1 MSMQKLAA
9 GTGYAYL
16 TKQVARQDVAERGH
30 VTLASYYSERGEVPG
45 VWVGSGMAAIDGLA
59 AGDVV
64 TPEHMRA
71 LFGAGLHPLAELPA
85 PRFEGEQPTAE
96 QIRGARMIG
105 QPFRGAT
112 VTAFQRE
119 VADRLDAATQGRT
132 LDRTAQAAL
141 LADIRTQV
149 ATDGFV
155 AEHGRRPSE
164 LELSAHLAREL
175 KAPSGV
181 AGFDLTFSPVKS
193 VSALWALADPST
205 AAIVERAHQAAI
217 GDALRMIEQHALFT
231 RVGKG
236 GAYQV
241 ETRGLVAAAF
251 THRDSRAGD
260 PDLHT
265 HVVVANKVQTRDG
278 RWLSLDARVLYK
290 AKVAASETYNTAM
303 EARLQAALS
312 VRFAPRDGG
321 ERLVNQGKRAVRELV
336 GVSPELVQEWSA
348 RRRAIEHRT
357 DELAADFQRR
367 HGRVPTSN
375 EQLALAQQANLET
388 RDVKHEPRT
397 LAEQRRMWR
406 AQANNLLGRGGV
418 DAMLSTVLRQ
428 PQARAREFDERW
440 LHTAARQVV
449 RVLEDHRA
457 VWGPWHVRAEAQ
469 RLARE
474 QDVPLAQLD
483 DVVEQVIDLSL
494 NTHSVQL
501 RAAED
506 GAGTALY
513 SSTRILDAEQRLI
526 DQADIFDAPQLPS
539 SLVEAAIEASPVP
552 LNLGQQALVRELA
565 TSGQRLQ
572 VALAPAGTGKTTAV
586 TALANA
592 WTAAGGNV
600 LGLAPSAAA
609 AQQLGD
615 HLPGACD
622 TLAKYRWTLDNLD
635 RPRPEWWEQVDRRT
649 LVIVDEAAMAS
660 TPLLADVVGNLT
672 SRGATVRMLGDDQ
685 QLAAIGAGG
694 IVRDLAERNQAPRL
708 DQAVRFSDPQ
718 EAAAVAK
725 IREGNPVGLRFYL
738 ANGRVHE
745 GAGTLAYTQMVDAW
759 ASDRAAGKNS
769 IMLAS
774 TRDDVALLN
783 HLAQRQLMG
792 ERRRGRLIQFGDG
805 TRVGAGDR
813 IITRR
818 NDRGLA
824 LSGSDWVKN
833 GDRWTVD
840 EVRRDGSLVVTSERN
855 GRRTTLPV
863 NYAAEHVQLGY
874 ASTIHTAQGLTADT
888 SHTLLTGDESRQQL
902 YTAITRGRDQNHL
915 HCTTPEN
922 GAVVTACMTAT
933 ERLAEITRRNERLST
948 AHSILTTVAANRK
961 TRPIPVPP
969 PTAPR
974 QPSSLGR

>member
-193 VSALWALADPST
+193 VSALWALADPAT
-205 AAIVERAHQAAI
+205 AATVERAHQAAS

-241 ETRGLVAAAF
+241 ETTGLVAAAF

-278 RWLSLDARVLYK
+278 RWLSVDARVLFK
-290 AKVAASETYNTAM
+290 AKVAASETYNTAL
-303 EARLQAALS
+303 EAHLQATLP
-312 VRFAPRDGG
+312 VRFAPRDEG
-321 ERLVNQGKRAVRELV
+321 ERLVNQGKRAVRELI
-336 GVSPELVQEWSA
+336 GVPPELVKEWST

-367 HGRVPTSN
+367 HGRVPTTN

-388 RDVKHEPRT
+388 RDAKHRPRT

-406 AQANNLLGRGGV
+406 AQADQLLGHGGV
-418 DAMLSTVLRQ
+418 DAMLSTVLHQ
-428 PQARAREFDERW
+428 PKAAAPRLNEQW
-440 LHTAARQVV
+440 LHAARQIVGV
-449 RVLEDHRA
+449 REDHRA
-457 VWGPWHVRAEAQ
+457 VWGPWHVRAETQ

-526 DQADIFDAPQLPS
+526 DQADTFDAPQLPS

-552 LNLGQQALVRELA
+552 LNLRQQALVRELA

-586 TALANA
+586 TALASA

-622 TLAKYRWTLDNLD
+622 TLAKYQWTLDHLD
-635 RPRPEWWEQVDRRT
+635 QPRPVWWGQVDCRT
-649 LVIVDEAAMAS
+649 LVIVDEAAMAN
-660 TPLLADVVGNLT
+660 TPLLADGIGNLT

-694 IVRDLAERNQAPRL
+694 IVRDLAERHQAPRL
-708 DQAVRFSDPQ
+708 DQAVRFHNPE
-718 EAAAVAK
+718 EAEAVAK
-725 IREGNPVGLRFYL
+725 IREGNPAGLRFHL

-783 HLAQRQLMG
+783 HFAQRQLMG
-792 ERRRGRLIQFGDG
+792 ERRRGRLIQFDDG

-855 GRRTTLPV
+855 GRRTALPS
-863 NYAAEHVQLGY
+863 NYAAEHVQLG
-874 ASTIHTAQGLTADT
+874 
-888 SHTLLTGDESRQQL
+888 
-902 YTAITRGRDQNHL
+902 
-915 HCTTPEN
+915 
-922 GAVVTACMTAT
+922 
-933 ERLAEITRRNERLST
+933 
-948 AHSILTTVAANRK
+948 
-961 TRPIPVPP
+961 
-969 PTAPR
+969 
-974 QPSSLGR
+974 